1 MRLPGTRVDS
11 SPASD
16 VALRSAAAIARPR
29 PAPGPAG
36 PAVGQT
42 AVVGAGLAVATGVIA
57 AQSPYVAHPVLAGVV
72 TAVMIAAITT
82 VGCVALYRGIERRRR
97 LVLLTL
103 LLYSAT
109 TLGTLAAPGLD
120 ALGHIARG
128 SLLVVAVYVLLSFP
142 EGRLPDA
149 GARAVVAL
157 TATAS
162 ALVWGV
168 LLITADS
175 LPEFLPGASCEG
187 ACPGNPLRIVGGGAA
202 LTNAL
207 AVATWWL
214 TAGALIAVAVV
225 LTARLRRVTSIGRR
239 TTIPILTSVLA
250 VAATFTA
257 AAFSRTYGA
266 DGAALERLGWV
277 SLATALLVPCAFL
290 VGMLGARVFAGGALE
305 RLVARLSD
313 RTGEVNIRQVL
324 ADALGDPSLDVAFW
338 RPQRNEYVDAG
349 GRPVQPPARIAG
361 RSTTVVRQD
370 GHPLAM
376 IVHDAALDTEP
387 GLVAAAGGAAL
398 MMLENARL
406 EADLRASVADLKASR
421 ARLASAADAGR
432 REIERNL
439 HDGAQQRLVALRM
452 RLADAEAHATPDG
465 ELRQS
470 LEELG
475 ADAEAT
481 LEELRSLAHGVYPV
495 VLVDHGL
502 GPALDSVARRSPM
515 PVRVDA
521 ALAGR
526 FAPEVEAAVYFCCVE
541 AIQNAAKHGGPGTTV
556 TVSARAHAGR
566 VTFEIR
572 DDGVGFDVDAFDD
585 GHGLTNL
592 HDRLAAVSGE
602 VHVTSAARPRDHGP
616 RRGAGR
622 HLTGSS
628 PAAGDEASPGRR
640 A

>member
-1 MRLPGTRVDS
+1 MRFPGTRVQS

-16 VALRSAAAIARPR
+16 VALRSAAIVRPR
-29 PAPGPAG
+29 PAPESPGQ
-36 PAVGQT
+36 AVVQT
-42 AVVGAGLAVATGVIA
+42 AVVGAGLALATGLIA
-57 AQSPYVAHPVLAGVV
+57 AHSPYVAHPTLQGVV
-72 TAVMIAAITT
+72 SAAVIAAITT
-82 VGCVALYRGIERRRR
+82 VACVALHRGIERRRR
-97 LVLLTL
+97 LVLFTL

-109 TLGTLAAPGLD
+109 SLDTLTAPGLD
-120 ALGHIARG
+120 ALGQIAWG
-128 SLLVVAVYVLLSFP
+128 SLLVVAVYLLLSFP
-142 EGRLPDA
+142 GGRLPDA

-157 TATAS
+157 TALGS
-162 ALVWGV
+162 ALVWGA
-168 LLITADS
+168 LLATADR
-175 LPEFLPGASCEG
+175 LPEFTPRATCES
-187 ACPGNPLRIVGGGAA
+187 ACPHNPLRIVAGGGG
-202 LTNAL
+202 LTDAL
-207 AVATWWL
+207 AAATWSL
-214 TAGALIAVAVV
+214 TAGALVAVAVV
-225 LTARLRRVTSIGRR
+225 LTLRLRRATSIGRR
-239 TTIPILTSVLA
+239 TMVPILMSVLA

-257 AAFSRTYGA
+257 AAFSRGNGA
-266 DGAALERLGWV
+266 DSATLDRLGWV
-277 SLATALLVPCAFL
+277 SMATVLLVPCGFL
-290 VGMLGARVFAGGALE
+290 VGMLCARVFAGGALE

-313 RTGEVNIRQVL
+313 GAGDVNIRRIL
-324 ADALGDPSLDVAFW
+324 ADTLGDPSLDVAFW
-338 RPQRNEYVDAG
+338 RPQRDEYVDAR
-349 GRPVQPPARIAG
+349 GRPVQPPARVEG

-370 GHPLAM
+370 GEPLAM
-376 IVHDAALDTEP
+376 IVHDAALDAEP

-406 EADLRASVADLKASR
+406 EADLRASVADLRASR

-502 GPALDSVARRSPM
+502 APALQSVARRSPM
-515 PVRVDA
+515 PVCVDA

-526 FAPEVEAAVYFCCVE
+526 FAAEVEAAVYFCCVE

-556 TVSARAHAGR
+556 TVSARTHAGQ
-566 VTFEIR
+566 VTFEIH
-572 DDGVGFDVDAFDD
+572 DDGIGFDVDAVER

-602 VHVTSAARPRDHGP
+602 MHVASAHG
-616 RRGAGR
+616 RGTTVRGEVPAG
-622 HLTGSS
+622 T
-628 PAAGDEASPGRR
+628 
-640 A
+640 